1 MSERPK
7 TDEAPKP
14 GEAPK
19 PAQSAMPRE
28 GAVASGRGLFRGS
41 RAAEMVARVQRISRQ
56 QAAAGAGTAAAP
68 SVEERRPATDYASV
82 KGELQSRLL
91 EELSERDLLGAGE
104 ERIASFVTEF
114 ADQVLVGE
122 DLPLNESEREQLG
135 RDLLQETLGLGP
147 LAPLVLD
154 PAVTDVL
161 VNGPDKVF
169 VERFGSLER
178 SDVRFRDGEHLL
190 RVIERIAARAGRRID
205 QSSPMADFR
214 LPDGSRVNAT
224 IPPVSIDYPTLSI
237 RRFGHRRLRGSDLLR
252 YGSANDSMLHFLRE
266 AVRCR
271 TNVVISGGTGAG
283 KSTLLGALAEAIP
296 SNERIVTIEDTA
308 ELQLDQPH
316 VVRLESRPVNT
327 EGAGEISIRQLVVNS
342 LRMRPDRILVG
353 EVRSGE
359 TLDMLQAM
367 NTGHEGSL
375 TTVHANSPRDAL
387 SRLETM
393 VLMAG
398 TELPSRAIRE
408 QITSAVQMLV
418 HVNRGEDGVRRI
430 ESISEITGL
439 ESETPLMQ
447 EIFRWHRSGRTE
459 RRVEGH
465 HTATGITPRL
475 AERLRERGAD
485 LPQSLFVATSSAAAA
500 GHGDASGDRSS
511 GGRDA

>member
-1 MSERPK
+1 MSDLAAGGDQPPPDKLNR
-7 TDEAPKP
+7 A
-14 GEAPK
+14 
-19 PAQSAMPRE
+19 
-28 GAVASGRGLFRGS
+28 LFQGS
-41 RAAEMVARVQRISRQ
+41 RAAEMAQRVQQGLGRPR
-56 QAAAGAGTAAAP
+56 T
-68 SVEERRPATDYASV
+68 ERGESPPVAEPRVVTDYADV
-82 KGELQSRLL
+82 KGDLQSRLL
-91 EELSERDLLGAGE
+91 EQLSDRDLLGASE
-104 ERIASFVTEF
+104 DRIGAFVQEF
-114 ADQVLVGE
+114 ADEVLSNE
-122 DLPLNESEREQLG
+122 DLPLNAREREQLG

-161 VNGPDKVF
+161 VNGPRDVY
-169 VERFGSLER
+169 VERFGRLEPT
-178 SDVRFRDGEHLL
+178 DVRFRDADHLL
-190 RVIERIAARAGRRID
+190 RVIERIAAGVGRRID
-205 QSSPMADFR
+205 QSAPMADFR
-214 LPDGSRVNAT
+214 LADGSRVNAT

-237 RRFGHRRLRGSDLLR
+237 RRFGHRRMRGADLLR
-252 YGSANDSMLHFLRE
+252 YGSVNEAMLHFLRE

-296 SNERIVTIEDTA
+296 GHERIVTIEDTA

-327 EGAGEISIRQLVVNS
+327 EGAGEITIRQLVVNS

-359 TLDMLQAM
+359 ALDMLQAM

-408 QITSAVQMLV
+408 QISSAVQLLV
-418 HVNRGEDGVRRI
+418 HVSRGEDGVRRI
-430 ESISEITGL
+430 HSVSEVTGL
-439 ESETPLMQ
+439 EGETPLLQ
-447 EIFRWHRSGRTE
+447 ELFCWRRTGRSE
-459 RRVEGH
+459 RHLEGNF
-465 HTATGITPRL
+465 TATGIQP
-475 AERLRERGAD
+475 AIGERLRTRGAE
-485 LPQSLFVATSSAAAA
+485 LPSQLFQP
-500 GHGDASGDRSS
+500 S
-511 GGRDA
+511 GGTSARAFEEDDA